1 MQLSLLLLSL
11 LLRFAVAAAIVGYTD
26 VPAADCVDA
35 AAEAVRKGT
44 QHDDGATAMTVL
56 LSLLMLSLLL
66 RFVAAAAIVDYTD
79 VPAADCVDAA
89 AEAMRK

>member
-1 MQLSLLLLSL
+1 
-11 LLRFAVAAAIVGYTD
+11 
-26 VPAADCVDA
+26 
-35 AAEAVRKGT
+35 
-44 QHDDGATAMTVL
+44 MTVL
-56 LSLLMLSLLL
+56 LSLLMLTLLL